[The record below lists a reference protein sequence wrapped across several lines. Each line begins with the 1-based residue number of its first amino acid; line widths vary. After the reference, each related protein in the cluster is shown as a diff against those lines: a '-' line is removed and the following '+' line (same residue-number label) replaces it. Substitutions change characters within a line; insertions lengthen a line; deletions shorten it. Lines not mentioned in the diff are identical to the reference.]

1 MILIR
6 ALATP
11 FVSAAVLLCCWCCC
25 EPAAEVLP
33 ALLDRELVYVV
44 GGYSLGG
51 PLGVGL
57 QLYEPPHYPTDG
69 TALTYDAVVEQTV
82 VTIGWDE
89 DFILVERHPPRVA
102 FLHEPRSG
110 HPEWYIVVVSTGEVH
125 SHLSYDEFL
134 LLREEL
140 GVADSIEMRDAS
152 DVYYGR

>member
-1 MILIR
+1 MILVR
-6 ALATP
+6 AVVTP
-11 FVSAAVLLCCWCCC
+11 FVIAGILLCCWCCC

-33 ALLDRELVYVV
+33 ALLDREQLYIV
-44 GGYSLGG
+44 GGY
-51 PLGVGL
+51 
-57 QLYEPPHYPTDG
+57 YEPPHYPTDG

-89 DFILVERHPPRVA
+89 DFILLERHPPRVA
-102 FLHEPRSG
+102 LLHEPRSW

-125 SHLSYDEFL
+125 SDLSYDEFL

-140 GVADSIEMRDAS
+140 GVPDSIEMRDAS